1 MKKLISSLT
10 LSRGRVLSPTI
21 NNTILR
27 WLTIPTKAIILSLT
41 FSRGRVL
48 SPTTRD
54 TILKALT
61 LSLTLIGLMFK
72 LPAQKVENIT
82 FQHEGLTAY
91 GSFIKPDSGSV
102 FPTIIIN
109 PGSGS
114 NDRNGTIYMAGE
126 RIECLYP
133 GLVGK
138 TLLSYRGLANALVSA
153 GYAVLIYDELGYT
166 YTNPN
171 VLGELT
177 YEKIWL
183 QANSAVDYLKTR
195 NDVNKNRII
204 LMGHSEGASIIPQ
217 ISSKRNDIAGLVAIG
232 GTRTPLDTVLSRQ
245 ILDFAF
251 MCNEDTVQAKN
262 TASQLNAY
270 FSIVRSKSWNSQ
282 TPPLFGV
289 KPELWHTYLKKM
301 DSVSIFYNKSN
312 TPTLFIAMELDYNIP
327 PSELV
332 RFEQEITT
340 TNDFWMIDSLNHYMT
355 TMDNPNVSKTLT
367 DTIVYWLRGKHLT
380 SVESTLIQA
389 AEILIYP
396 NPIHQNLIIDC
407 QTKDLKINKIQIL
420 NTLGMIVF
428 ESNELNENELIH
440 KINFSTLPFGIY
452 YIRVYHSQGQLVRKL
467 IKN

>member
-1 MKKLISSLT
+1 MKNIILT
-10 LSRGRVLSPTI
+10 HSLSRGRVLSPTTS
-21 NNTILR
+21 NTIL
-27 WLTIPTKAIILSLT
+27 K
-41 FSRGRVL
+41 V
-48 SPTTRD
+48 
-54 TILKALT
+54 LT
-61 LSLTLIGLMFK
+61 LSLTLLGLT
-72 LPAQKVENIT
+72 LQTSAQKVENIT

-91 GSFIKPDSGSV
+91 GSFMKPDSGTI

-133 GLVGK
+133 DLVGK
-138 TLLSYRGLANALVSA
+138 TLLTYRGLANAMVSA

-171 VLGELT
+171 ILGELT

-183 QANSAVDYLKTR
+183 QANSAVDYVKTR

-204 LMGHSEGASIIPQ
+204 LIGHSEGASIIPQ

-232 GTRTPLDTVLSRQ
+232 GTRTPFDTVLSRQ
-245 ILDFAF
+245 IVDFAF

-270 FSIVRSKSWNSQ
+270 FSIVRTKSWNSQ

-289 KPELWHTYLKKM
+289 KPELWHTYLNKM
-301 DSVSIFYNKSN
+301 DSVSVFYNNSHI
-312 TPTLFIAMELDYNIP
+312 PTLFIAMELDYNIP
-327 PSELV
+327 PSELD
-332 RFEQEITT
+332 RFAQEINT

-355 TMDNPNVSKTLT
+355 SMDNPNVSKTLT

-380 SVESTLIQA
+380 SVESNLNQA

-396 NPIHQNLIIDC
+396 NPIHENLIIEY

-428 ESNELNENELIH
+428 ESNELNENELLY
-440 KINFSTLPFGIY
+440 KIDFSTLPSGIY
-452 YIRVYHSQGQLVRKL
+452 LIRVSHSQGQMVKKL